1 MKYATCPNC
10 GRRLCKAEIGSK
22 VEIECPKCGEPVVVQ
37 VDDAA
42 LHIKSNTTKEKQAKQ
57 A

>member
-10 GRRLCKAEIGSK
+10 GRRLCKVEIGSK

-42 LHIKSNTTKEKQAKQ
+42 LHIKSNTTKEKQVKQ
-57 A
+57 T